1 MHAGLLVPYWQQ
13 PGPLHR
19 LPAGLKLALAL
30 TLILGLAL
38 QPRDA
43 WRFFGVSAAV
53 LLAAVVWARV
63 PLDHLGRRLLLVWP
77 FAAGVAVLALAQP
90 GGGWIFL
97 GLLVSSGLCL
107 GVMVLLMATTRFTD
121 LLGVLLRLRV
131 PRLFVTTL
139 ALTYRYLF
147 LLADE
152 TSRMS
157 RARRSR
163 TLAGGGWPVW
173 RVRERS
179 PAAMMVARRVSQGRR
194 GWAGGFADCS
204 RRRFTLA

>member
-1 MHAGLLVPYWQQ
+1 MQAGLLVPYWQQ

-19 LPAGLKLALAL
+19 LRAGLKLALAL
-30 TLILGLAL
+30 ALIVGLAL

-43 WRFFGVSAAV
+43 WRIFGVSAVV
-53 LLAAVVWARV
+53 LMVAIAWAGV
-63 PLDHLGRRLLLVWP
+63 PAGHFGRRLLLVWP

-97 GLLVSSGLCL
+97 GLLARSTLCL
-107 GVMVLLMATTRFTD
+107 GVMVLLMATTRISD
-121 LLGVLLRLRV
+121 LLSVLLWLRV

-163 TLAGGGWPVW
+163 TFVRGRWPVW
-173 RVRERS
+173 RTAATVAAQLFIRTSERAERVH
-179 PAAMMVARRVSQGRR
+179 AAMCAR
-194 GWAGGFADCS
+194 GWW
-204 RRRFTLA
+204 